1 MQLKMHNSTDR
12 VCLNQLVRTVS
23 LKDLKRTIELYQ
35 PTVTVF
41 ELCPEEFE
49 MLPKILACSKS
60 SFFMRIWEKKGTDLE
75 NQNGELIDVKDVFD
89 KVWKPTFELWTNLT
103 KKLREGNM
111 LFSEFEEWFEAKS
124 EMKLRQEF
132 SVLAS
137 DGKTEWINKR
147 IFEIKK
153 YGDLKNCL
161 SGAETIMKV
170 AKAFELEGDFS
181 QIQDIITLVS
191 RKVEVGK

>member
-1 MQLKMHNSTDR
+1 MHNSIDR

-23 LKDLKRTIELYQ
+23 LKDLKRTIEYYQ

-49 MLPKILACSKS
+49 ILPRILTCSKS
-60 SFFMRIWEKKGTDLE
+60 SFFMKIWEKTGTDIE
-75 NQNGELIDVKDVFD
+75 EQNGEQIDVKEVFD

-111 LFSEFEEWFEAKS
+111 LFSEFEEWFEANS

-132 SVLAS
+132 SVLAR

-147 IFEIKK
+147 MFEIKK
-153 YGDLKNCL
+153 YGDLKNCV

-170 AKAFELEGDFS
+170 AEAFELKGDFS

-191 RKVEVGK
+191 HIVQVEK